1 MLSDREF
8 NEIVIKFQRFVF
20 RLAFSV
26 VRSMEDADDITQ
38 EVFVKL
44 HTHRDRI
51 EKPEAIKSWLARVAI
66 STSRDRLRWM
76 KVRKWLTATSA
87 DADEISGNFSTPEVL
102 AAAKERKDVVDN
114 WTSANLS
121 PKERVVFQMHYGEE
135 MTASEISE
143 ALKMNQNTVKTHLH
157 RAQKKLEKS
166 LPFVRGGQEG

>member
-1 MLSDREF
+1 MLGDKEF
-8 NEIVIKFQRFVF
+8 NEIVIQFQRFVF

-51 EKPEAIKSWLARVAI
+51 EKPEAIKSWLARTAV
-66 STSRDRLRWM
+66 STARDRLRWM
-76 KVRKWLTATSA
+76 KVRKWLTSTSV
-87 DADEISGNFSTPEVL
+87 DADEISGNFNSPDELT
-102 AAAKERKDVVDN
+102 AAKERQDIVDK

-135 MTASEISE
+135 MTTAEISDS
-143 ALKMNQNTVKTHLH
+143 LKMNQNTVKTHLH
-157 RAQKKLEKS
+157 RAQKKISREMGDE
-166 LPFVRGGQEG
+166 R

>member
-1 MLSDREF
+1 MLGDKEF

-26 VRSMEDADDITQ
+26 VRNMEDADDITQ

-51 EKPEAIKSWLARVAI
+51 EKPEAIKAWLARAAV

-76 KVRKWLTATSA
+76 KVRKWLTRTSTP
-87 DADEISGNFSTPEVL
+87 ADEISSNFNSPDMLV
-102 AAAKERKDVVDN
+102 AAKERKNIVDQ
-114 WTSANLS
+114 WTLANLS

-135 MTASEISE
+135 MTTAEISE
-143 ALKMNQNTVKTHLH
+143 SLTMNQNTVKTHLH
-157 RAQKKLEKS
+157 RAQKKIKTLTGEKS
-166 LPFVRGGQEG
+166 